1 MSGPTTPPAPRP
13 LLQAR
18 DLAFGYAGEPLVSGL
33 RLDLTPGQ
41 AMAIIGPNGTGKTT
55 LLRTLGGLIPP
66 LAGSI
71 ELDGADLSGLRP
83 RQRARR
89 VAVLP
94 QVDRAEGSLTVRE
107 LVELGRTPH
116 LGLWGH
122 LGPADRDA
130 VARAL
135 QACQLEGL
143 AGRRLDRVSGGE
155 RQRARIALTLAQEAP
170 LLLLDEPVNH
180 LDLKRRYEF
189 FELITQ
195 LRQERSLAV
204 VVVLHDLAEAFREAS
219 RVLVLH
225 GGGAEE
231 LAANDP
237 RRAEKLAQ
245 AFDVPQEWIPGV

>member
-1 MSGPTTPPAPRP
+1 MSGPTTPPALRS
-13 LLQAR
+13 LLCAR
-18 DLAFGYAGEPLVSGL
+18 DVAFGYAGRPLVSEL
-33 RLDLTPGQ
+33 CLDLTPGQ

-66 LAGSI
+66 LAGTI
-71 ELDGADLSGLRP
+71 ELGGTDLSGLRP

-122 LGPADRDA
+122 LGPDDRDA

-135 QACQLEGL
+135 QACQLDGL
-143 AGRRLDRVSGGE
+143 ADRRLDRVSGGE
-155 RQRARIALTLAQEAP
+155 RQRARIAMTLAQEAP

-189 FELITQ
+189 FELITK

-204 VVVLHDLAEAFREAS
+204 VVVLHDLADAFREAS

-225 GGGAEE
+225 GGRAEE
-231 LAANDP
+231 VAPDDP
-237 RRAEKLAQ
+237 LRAEKLAQ
-245 AFDVPQEWIPGV
+245 AFDVPQEWIPGS